1 LNCLLFCFLI
11 EFSFYLPTTNGWFWF
26 LFLTI
31 DGRDGNPLRFGS
43 IYRIMSFITV
53 LDGCFNSLKDSV
65 LDGCFNSL
73 KDSVAFIFYFLISP
87 IFPFPNRIKI
97 NK

>member
-26 LFLTI
+26 LLLTT
-31 DGRDGNPLRFGS
+31 DDRDGNPLRFGS
-43 IYRIMSFITV
+43 IYRIMSFTT
-53 LDGCFNSLKDSV
+53 V

-73 KDSVAFIFYFLISP
+73 KDSVAFVFYFLISP
-87 IFPFPNRIKI
+87 IFPFPNRIKKK